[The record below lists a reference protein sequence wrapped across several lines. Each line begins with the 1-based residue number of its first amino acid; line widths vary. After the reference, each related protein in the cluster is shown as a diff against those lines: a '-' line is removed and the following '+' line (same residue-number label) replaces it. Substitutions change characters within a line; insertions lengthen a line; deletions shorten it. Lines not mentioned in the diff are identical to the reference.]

1 MVKAFRFLALPAL
14 LAATAQAAPAGDRLV
29 LDNRYSEDSDGLR
42 QQAYYAGAEKA
53 LPALGKDAA
62 TGVRA
67 GYWQLEGQGDRV
79 EFTGL
84 RVDHRQ
90 ALGALDIELGVHQL
104 FGDGWSPTLGR
115 AELRYAAAPVT
126 LSAGVDRELVDTVV
140 AARRETT
147 LDAWHGVVDYAAT
160 PEWTLVGGALL
171 QDFSDGN
178 ARRGGLFKLVYA
190 PAALEG
196 FNTQLRLRRLDGD
209 RRGVGYFSPDRFEEG
224 LVLLQYGHAL
234 PGGRFVLTGL
244 AGAGEQR
251 VDARDSNGVF
261 QAELRLRGWFT
272 DALGLEGRGGC
283 SNTGEL
289 VTGPAGNGYRY
300 CYALLTLM
308 RPW

>member
-1 MVKAFRFLALPAL
+1 MAWLPL

-29 LDNRYSEDSDGLR
+29 LDAAASEDSDGLR
-42 QQAYYAGAEKA
+42 QQSWYAGAVKA
-53 LPALGKDAA
+53 LPTAGEKAEV
-62 TGVRA
+62 GVRA

-84 RVDHRQ
+84 RVDHRL
-90 ALGALDIELGVHQL
+90 APGPLTLDLGLHQL
-104 FGDGWSPTLGR
+104 FGDGWSPTLGH
-115 AELRYAAAPVT
+115 ATGSYTAGTVT
-126 LSAGVDRELVDTVV
+126 LAAGMDRELVDTVI

-147 LDAWHGVVDYAAT
+147 LDSWHGVVDYAAT

-178 ARRGGLFKLVYA
+178 QRLGGLFKVVYA

-196 FNTQLRLRRLDGD
+196 LNTQLRLRRLDGD
-209 RRGVGYFSPDRFEEG
+209 RRGIGYFSPDRFEEG
-224 LVLLQYGHAL
+224 LLLLQYGHAL
-234 PGGRFVLTGL
+234 PGDRFVLTGQ
-244 AGAGEQR
+244 AGAGMQR
-251 VDARDSNGVF
+251 IDGRDDNAVF
-261 QAELRLRGWFT
+261 LGELRLRGWFS
-272 DALGLEGRGGC
+272 DALGLEGKTGC

-300 CYALLTLM
+300 CYAVLTVL